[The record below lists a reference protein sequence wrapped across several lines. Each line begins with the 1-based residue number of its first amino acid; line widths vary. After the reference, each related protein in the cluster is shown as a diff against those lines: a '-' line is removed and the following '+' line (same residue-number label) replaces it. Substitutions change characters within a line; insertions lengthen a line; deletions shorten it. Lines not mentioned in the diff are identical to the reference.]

1 MAIANLQAQ
10 IANLTSQLSQ
20 QIERTTMQSVPTFGA
35 SYMQGY
41 PVNQQDWSD
50 HSNSMWWEPQQ
61 VQHEA
66 YWQPYEEFYYNP
78 MQPPPQQIQ
87 PNSGPSIDYDQI
99 LDVLTSMEQ
108 GLQNR
113 AKELGELKSQMGEIA
128 EFMGQIQ
135 EQSEL
140 SNSSI
145 ENSAKDFEIAQT
157 ITLEKGMEVGDEP
170 KTSKPSSYM
179 DEKLLFEEEED
190 DKATTSLEE
199 ALPQPILGP
208 PPLPQPPKSPTPSN
222 SSKVVP
228 NSILSYPI
236 PPNVPIPCRFM
247 QSKEEEGE
255 EGIFKTVP
263 NIHEKEVA
271 GECLEFVKE
280 DVLETI
286 ISEEV
291 RFYDT
296 GQVTSIT
303 INLAKCNSPSISPW
317 CRKNVLPKTFEV
329 VFVLEFL
336 LDHTGKP
343 PPRISISFYTNMLLM
358 IQAPTLEFKPLP
370 DHFNY
375 HLPFKDKGGI
385 VWLEDVKASASW

>member
-41 PVNQQDWSD
+41 PVNQQGWESVNTLGYQDHNQSRNNLFSNSYNSDWSD

-66 YWQPYEEFYYNP
+66 YWQPYEEFYSNP

-87 PNSGPSIDYDQI
+87 PNSGSSIYYDQI
-99 LDVLTSMEQ
+99 LDVLTSMEH

-157 ITLEKGMEVGDEP
+157 ITLEKVMEVGDEP

-179 DEKLLFEEEED
+179 DEKLLFEEEDD

-199 ALPQPILGP
+199 VLPQLILGP
-208 PPLPQPPKSPTPSN
+208 PPLPQPHKSPIFIY
-222 SSKVVP
+222 
-228 NSILSYPI
+228 ILH
-236 PPNVPIPCRFM
+236 
-247 QSKEEEGE
+247 Q
-255 EGIFKTVP
+255 
-263 NIHEKEVA
+263 IH
-271 GECLEFVKE
+271 L
-280 DVLETI
+280 
-286 ISEEV
+286 S
-291 RFYDT
+291 
-296 GQVTSIT
+296 
-303 INLAKCNSPSISPW
+303 
-317 CRKNVLPKTFEV
+317 
-329 VFVLEFL
+329 FL
-336 LDHTGKP
+336 
-343 PPRISISFYTNMLLM
+343 S
-358 IQAPTLEFKPLP
+358 
-370 DHFNY
+370 
-375 HLPFKDKGGI
+375 
-385 VWLEDVKASASW
+385 